1 MNIGAHGTQLQQIR
15 GHLRGYLL
23 PTWLG
28 GTPRRYMSLGLA
40 PSGKLQRE
48 VVKWADDGL
57 LKEVL
62 IDSELSMEDVLQV
75 CTC

>member
-1 MNIGAHGTQLQQIR
+1 
-15 GHLRGYLL
+15 
-23 PTWLG
+23 
-28 GTPRRYMSLGLA
+28 MSLGLA
-40 PSGKLQRE
+40 PSGKLQSE

-75 CTC
+75 CAF